1 MGVTEISLFVLE
13 IIGTIAFT
21 ISGAFAAI
29 KARLD
34 VFGVAFIGII
44 TAVGGGIVRDIIIGH
59 NPPRI
64 FDNYPILIIAFA
76 TAIIAFI
83 VACVLGKKFDG
94 ISLMVDKV
102 NNIFDAIGLGAFSV
116 IGTEIAFVEG
126 VSGNPLLAILLG
138 LLTGVGG
145 GVVRDVLTASTP
157 YIFKKHVYAVASIVG
172 AVAYYVIRLFV
183 DYIWL
188 PSLVG
193 MVLVIIIRLLATKY
207 RWSLPKAHLEMEP
220 IFAHHHKH
228 HDDKKE

>member
-1 MGVTEISLFVLE
+1 MDVTNIVLLVLE

-21 ISGAFAAI
+21 ISGAFCAI

-34 VFGVAFIGII
+34 VFGVLFIGTI

-59 NPPRI
+59 TPPRI

-83 VACVLGKKFDG
+83 VASVLGKRFDG
-94 ISLMVDKV
+94 ISLAVDKV

-116 IGTEIAFVEG
+116 IGTEIAFAENVFD
-126 VSGNPLLAILLG
+126 NPLLAVILG
-138 LLTGVGG
+138 VLTGVGG

-157 YIFKKHVYAVASIVG
+157 YIFKKHVYAVASLVG
-172 AVAYYVIRLFV
+172 AIAYYLIRLYV

-188 PSLVG
+188 PSMVG
-193 MVLVIIIRLLATKY
+193 MILVIIIRLLATKY
-207 RWSLPKAHLEMEP
+207 RWSLPKANLDMEYEP
-220 IFAHHHKH
+220 LFHP
-228 HDDKKE
+228 KKKGE